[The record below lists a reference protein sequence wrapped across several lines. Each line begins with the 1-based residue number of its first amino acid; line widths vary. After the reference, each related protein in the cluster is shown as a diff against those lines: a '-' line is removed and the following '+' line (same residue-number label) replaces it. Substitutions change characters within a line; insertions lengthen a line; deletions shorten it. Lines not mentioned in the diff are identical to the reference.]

1 MSSNITQLK
10 RARTPEQ
17 KSDRRDTILVTAKT
31 LFMEAGYEGFS
42 MGLLSKRAGVA
53 KGTLYLYFDT
63 KEEVLLFL
71 YNQEFERFCSE
82 LTAGLPAEM
91 TDADFV
97 SRIYETSVSDP
108 LFLALHA
115 RLGTV
120 IEQNISVDALITSKR
135 SMAKHFQMMVSNL
148 SGPLALDYE
157 QTLAALT
164 GISAL
169 LTGAYDGGTVSI
181 SETETIPDDVASFIG
196 YFDMKTRFEKNA
208 GYILQGIRA
217 SGGK

>member
-1 MSSNITQLK
+1 K

-17 KSDRRDTILVTAKT
+17 KSDRRETILGTAKV

-53 KGTLYLYFDT
+53 KGTLYLYFGT
-63 KEEVLLFL
+63 KEEVLLSL
-71 YNQEFERFCSE
+71 YSQEFERFCNTIVVGISP
-82 LTAGLPAEM
+82 GIS
-91 TDADFV
+91 DADFV
-97 SRIYETSVSDP
+97 SYLYETSLSDP
-108 LFLALHA
+108 IFLALHA

-135 SMAKHFQMMVSNL
+135 NMATHFHTMVTQL
-148 SGPLALDYE
+148 SQPLGLSCE
-157 QTLAALT
+157 QTLEALS

-169 LTGAYDGGTVSI
+169 LTGSYDGSSDSVI
-181 SETETIPDDVASFIG
+181 ENEVIPEDVATFMG
-196 YFDMKTRFEKNA
+196 YFDMKVRFEKNA

-217 SGGK
+217 SSR

>member
-17 KSDRRDTILVTAKT
+17 KSDRRETILATAKT

-53 KGTLYLYFDT
+53 KGTLYLYFGT
-63 KEEVLLFL
+63 KEEVLLSL
-71 YNQEFERFCSE
+71 YSREFERFCCE
-82 LTAGLPAEM
+82 LTAGIPAQM
-91 TDADFV
+91 TDVDFV
-97 SRIYETSVSDP
+97 SRIYETSISDP

-120 IEQNISVDALITSKR
+120 IEQNISVEALITSKR
-135 SMAKHFQMMVSNL
+135 SMAKHFQMMVNNL
-148 SGPLALDYE
+148 SGPLSLDYE

-169 LTGAYDGGTVSI
+169 LTGSYDGAPASVL
-181 SETETIPDDVASFIG
+181 ETETIPEDVANFIG
-196 YFDMKTRFEKNA
+196 HFDMKTRFEKNA

-217 SGGK
+217 SSC

>member
-1 MSSNITQLK
+1 MPTNITELK

-42 MGLLSKRAGVA
+42 MGLLAKRAGVA
-53 KGTLYLYFDT
+53 KGTLYLYFGT
-63 KEEVLLFL
+63 KEEVLLSL
-71 YNQEFERFCSE
+71 YSLEFEQFCHA
-82 LTAGLPAEM
+82 LTAGISDTS
-91 TDADFV
+91 TDAEFV
-97 SRIYETSVSDP
+97 SHLYETSIADP

-120 IEQNISVDALITSKR
+120 IEQNISMEALITSKR
-135 SMAKHFQMMVSNL
+135 TMAHHFQSMINHL
-148 SGPLALDYE
+148 SGPLNLEYE
-157 QTLAALT
+157 QTLAALS

-169 LTGAYDGGTVSI
+169 LTGSYDGSSGSI
-181 SETETIPDDVASFIG
+181 PENETLPEDVANFMRH
-196 YFDMKTRFEKNA
+196 FDMKTRFEKNA

-217 SGGK
+217 SSL

>member
-1 MSSNITQLK
+1 MPTNITELK

-42 MGLLSKRAGVA
+42 MGLLAKRAGVA
-53 KGTLYLYFDT
+53 KGTLYLYFGT
-63 KEEVLLFL
+63 KEEVLLSL
-71 YNQEFERFCSE
+71 YSLEFEQFCHA
-82 LTAGLPAEM
+82 LTAGISDTS
-91 TDADFV
+91 TDAEFV
-97 SRIYETSVSDP
+97 SHLYETSISDP

-120 IEQNISVDALITSKR
+120 IEQNISMEALITSKR
-135 SMAKHFQMMVSNL
+135 AMAHHFQSMINHL
-148 SGPLALDYE
+148 SGPLNLEYE
-157 QTLAALT
+157 QTLAALS

-169 LTGAYDGGTVSI
+169 LTGSYDGSSGSI
-181 SETETIPDDVASFIG
+181 LENENLPEDVANFMG
-196 YFDMKTRFEKNA
+196 HFDMKTRFEKNA

-217 SGGK
+217 SSL

>member
-1 MSSNITQLK
+1 MGTNITQLK

-17 KSDRRDTILVTAKT
+17 KSDRRYTILVTAKT

-53 KGTLYLYFDT
+53 KGTLYLYFGT
-63 KEEVLLFL
+63 KEEVLLSP
-71 YNQEFERFCSE
+71 YSREFDRFCSE
-82 LTAGLPAEM
+82 LTAGIPATM

-135 SMAKHFQMMVSNL
+135 SMAKHFQTMVSEL
-148 SGPLALDYE
+148 SGPLDLDYE

-169 LTGAYDGGTVSI
+169 LTGSYDGAPASVL
-181 SETETIPDDVASFIG
+181 ETETIPEDVASFIG
-196 YFDMKTRFEKNA
+196 HFDMKIRFEKNA
-208 GYILQGIRA
+208 GYILQGIRT
-217 SGGK
+217 SSC

>member
-1 MSSNITQLK
+1 MTTNMTLLK

-17 KSDRRDTILVTAKT
+17 KSDRRDTILGTAKA
-31 LFMEAGYEGFS
+31 LFMEAGYEGLS

-53 KGTLYLYFDT
+53 KGTLYLYFGT
-63 KEEVLLFL
+63 KEEVLLSL
-71 YNQEFERFCSE
+71 YSLEFERFCAE
-82 LTAGLPAEM
+82 LTAGVLPAP
-91 TDADFV
+91 TDAEFV
-97 SRIYETSVSDP
+97 SHLYETSTSDP

-120 IEQNISVDALITSKR
+120 IEQNISVNALIASKR
-135 SMAKHFQMMVSNL
+135 AMAEHFHTMVNHL
-148 SGPLALDYE
+148 SRPLNLDYE

-169 LTGAYDGGTVSI
+169 LTGSYNSSSASLLENDAVP
-181 SETETIPDDVASFIG
+181 EDVANFMG
-196 YFDMKTRFEKNA
+196 HFDMKSRFEKNA

-217 SGGK
+217 SNR

>member
-53 KGTLYLYFDT
+53 KGTLYLYFGT
-63 KEEVLLFL
+63 KEEVLLSL
-71 YNQEFERFCSE
+71 YSQEFERFCSE
-82 LTAGLPAEM
+82 LTAGIPAEI

-135 SMAKHFQMMVSNL
+135 GMAKHFQMMVNNL

-181 SETETIPDDVASFIG
+181 FETETIPDDVASFIG

-217 SGGK
+217 SGCQ

>member
-1 MSSNITQLK
+1 MATNITQIK

-17 KSDRRDTILVTAKT
+17 KNDRRDTILVAAKT

-53 KGTLYLYFDT
+53 KGTLYLYFGT
-63 KEEVLLFL
+63 KEEVLLSL
-71 YNQEFERFCSE
+71 YSLEFERFCGE
-82 LTAGLPAEM
+82 LTAGIPTKM
-91 TDADFV
+91 TDTDFV
-97 SRIYETSVSDP
+97 SRIYETSISDP

-135 SMAKHFQMMVSNL
+135 SMAKHFQAMVNTL
-148 SGPLALDYE
+148 SSPLNLDYE

-169 LTGAYDGGTVSI
+169 LTGSYDGAPASVI
-181 SETETIPDDVASFIG
+181 ETEAIPEDVANFIG
-196 YFDMKTRFEKNA
+196 HFDMKTRFEKNA

-217 SGGK
+217 SSA

>member
-1 MSSNITQLK
+1 MSTNIAQMK

-17 KSDRRDTILVTAKT
+17 KSDRRDTILVTAKN
-31 LFMEAGYEGFS
+31 LFMESGYEGFS

-53 KGTLYLYFDT
+53 KGTLYLYFGT
-63 KEEVLLFL
+63 KEEVLLSL
-71 YNQEFERFCSE
+71 YSQEFERFCTE
-82 LTAGLPAEM
+82 LTAGIPSEM

-97 SRIYETSVSDP
+97 SRIYETSVADP

-120 IEQNISVDALITSKR
+120 IEQNISIDALITSKR
-135 SMAKHFQMMVSNL
+135 SMAKHFQMMVNNL
-148 SGPLALDYE
+148 SAPLALDYE

-181 SETETIPDDVASFIG
+181 FETETIPDDVASFIG

>member
-17 KSDRRDTILVTAKT
+17 KSDRRDTILATAKT

-42 MGLLSKRAGVA
+42 MGLLCKRAGVA
-53 KGTLYLYFDT
+53 KGTLYLYFGT
-63 KEEVLLFL
+63 KEEVLLCL
-71 YNQEFERFCSE
+71 YSREFERFCSE
-82 LTAGLPAEM
+82 LTAGIPAEI
-91 TDADFV
+91 TDTDFV

-135 SMAKHFQMMVSNL
+135 NMAKHFQMMVSNL

-169 LTGAYDGGTVSI
+169 LTGAYDGGTASI
-181 SETETIPDDVASFIG
+181 FEAENIPEDVTSFIG
-196 YFDMKTRFEKNA
+196 HFDMKTLFDKNA
-208 GYILQGIRA
+208 RYILQGIRA
-217 SGGK
+217 SGCK